1 MKSVVL
7 EVKFLDSV
15 MSEEDDAEVISRL
28 DDSFHRGDRRAE
40 SFVAEHF
47 VTSEIN
53 QYDSDL
59 MTVEPQPVGG
69 WEMAKPPSERSYN
82 RRKVNRRRAR
92 APVAAPQPWWRRV
105 FAWWPGQRQA

>member
-1 MKSVVL
+1 MKSVGL

-15 MSEEDDAEVISRL
+15 MSEEDDADVISRL

-40 SFVAEHF
+40 SFIAEHF

-59 MTVEPQPVGG
+59 MTVEPQPLGG
-69 WEMAKPPSERSYN
+69 WEMAKPPSARAHN
-82 RRKVNRRRAR
+82 QRRASRKRAR
-92 APVAAPQPWWRRV
+92 APVPAPQPWWRRL
-105 FAWWPGQRQA
+105 FAWWPSPR

>member
-1 MKSVVL
+1 MKSVGL

-15 MSEEDDAEVISRL
+15 MSEDDDAEVISRL
-28 DDSFHRGDRRAE
+28 DDSFHQGDHRAE

-59 MTVEPQPVGG
+59 KTVEPQPLGG
-69 WEMAKPPSERSYN
+69 WEMAKPPSERAYN
-82 RRKVNRRRAR
+82 RRRASRKRAR
-92 APVAAPQPWWRRV
+92 APVPVAQPWWRRL
-105 FAWWPGQRQA
+105 FAWRPSPR